1 MTYRVGAMTQ
11 ANRGWGFAQR
21 AWRMGREKAAVFP
34 DPVWASPMMSL
45 PWSAY
50 GMASF
55 WMSDG
60 LVNFIVSQASH
71 RGAMMPRSAN
81 ETAGELSSSAATS
94 WPSSSDPAS
103 DADPE
108 SSTSSGEGE
117 PEWEDEVEASSGAG
131 IVAGDLGWGESCGQ
145 AGREGGNSRAHVLVE
160 IPPAPDRYSRS
171 STGQHRPCKIFQ
183 AARTRHSLQIKTCL

>member
-60 LVNFIVSQASH
+60 LVNFIVSHASQ

-81 ETAGELSSSAATS
+81 ETAGPVDSATPSCSPSTS
-94 WPSSSDPAS
+94 EPASEADPAS
-103 DADPE
+103 
-108 SSTSSGEGE
+108 SWSSGEGE
-117 PEWEDEVEASSGAG
+117 PECEDEVEASSGAG
-131 IVAGDLGWGESCGQ
+131 MV
-145 AGREGGNSRAHVLVE
+145 
-160 IPPAPDRYSRS
+160 
-171 STGQHRPCKIFQ
+171 TGV
-183 AARTRHSLQIKTCL
+183 